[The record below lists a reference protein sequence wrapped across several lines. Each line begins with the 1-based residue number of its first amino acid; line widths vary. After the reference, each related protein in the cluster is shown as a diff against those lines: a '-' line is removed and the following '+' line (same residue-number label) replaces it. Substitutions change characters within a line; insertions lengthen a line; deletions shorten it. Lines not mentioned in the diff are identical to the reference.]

1 MRRSA
6 ESLLDD
12 LRRLG
17 EHERI
22 EAKRGMGKEAI
33 KTLIAF
39 SNEPGMR
46 GGWLLIGVEPK
57 TYEVVGVADAEMVSE
72 QIASQCSDQT
82 LNRPIRPVITTD
94 SIDGKNIVVVY
105 ASEAPLGDKPIYLR
119 SLGLPRGAFRRVGA
133 ADMEGVETDLDR
145 YREAASGPYETT
157 VLDDA
162 SSDAHFD
169 PRAVR
174 AYLAELR
181 AANPASEL
189 LGYADLEVVEA
200 VGGLR
205 RVADGVMRPTVA
217 GLLLFGTPLALRQFL
232 PVASRI
238 DYLRIEG
245 TEWVPD
251 AEKPF
256 ESVIE
261 IREPLLAA
269 FKRINRAVLDDLTT
283 TFSFSQGDVR
293 REEESAIP
301 RRVVREALVNALT
314 HRDYR
319 QHSAI
324 QVLRFRDRL
333 EIRNPGHSLV
343 EEDAL
348 GQPGSQARN
357 PRLVQV
363 FHDVRLA
370 ENKGTGI
377 RVMRQQMK
385 DANLSLPVFDSERR
399 RDSFATTF
407 LFHHLLGDDDRAWL
421 KGFAAYGLTDEQAMA
436 MAYVRKRG
444 TIRNSEL
451 RDLSSLDVLAAS
463 NQLRKLR
470 DHGLLEAQGSG
481 NATFYTLR
489 PQSTAAAPAASASSA
504 GVPEQLDLLAR
515 VETQDPRPKTQDLA
529 VETQDL
535 AVETQDLPEELRRQ
549 IAALGK
555 RPKAERIRVVI
566 RRLTELRPYTA
577 AALAALLGRTD
588 VLHLVRT
595 HLGPMVDEGALER
608 VHPSVNHPQQ
618 AYRAPRRD

>member
-1 MRRSA
+1 VRRSV
-6 ESLLDD
+6 ESLLED

-22 EAKRGMGKEAI
+22 EAKAGMGKEAI
-33 KTLIAF
+33 KTLVAF

-46 GGWLLIGVEPK
+46 GGWLLLGVAPK
-57 TYEVVGVADAEMVSE
+57 TYEVVGVPEPERVSE
-72 QIASQCSDQT
+72 QLATQCSDQT
-82 LNRPIRPVITTD
+82 LNRPIRPLITTEQVE
-94 SIDGKNIVVVY
+94 GKNVVVVY
-105 ASEAPLGDKPIYLR
+105 APEASLGDKPVYLR
-119 SLGLPRGAFRRVGA
+119 GLGLPRGAFRRVGA
-133 ADMEGVETDLDR
+133 ADMEGVDFDLDR
-145 YREAASGPYETT
+145 YREAASGPYEAT
-157 VLDDA
+157 VLEDA
-162 SSDAHFD
+162 SESHLDA
-169 PRAVR
+169 RAVR

-181 AANPASEL
+181 TANPASEL
-189 LGYADLEVVEA
+189 FGYPELEVVEA

-205 RVADGVMRPTVA
+205 RAPDGVLRPTVA

-238 DYLRIEG
+238 DYLRIDG
-245 TEWVPD
+245 TDWVPD

-256 ESVIE
+256 EGVIE

-283 TFSFSQGDVR
+283 TFSFSQSEAR

-357 PRLVQV
+357 PRLVQF

-377 RVMRQQMK
+377 RVMRRQMK
-385 DANLSLPVFDSERR
+385 EANLSLPVFDSDRR

-421 KGFAAYGLTDEQAMA
+421 GGFAAYGLTDEQALA
-436 MAYVRKRG
+436 MAYARKRG
-444 TIRNSEL
+444 AIRNSEL
-451 RDLSSLDVLAAS
+451 RDLTGLDVLAAS
-463 NQLRKLR
+463 NQLRRLR
-470 DHGLLEAQGSG
+470 DLGLLDAQGSG

-489 PQSTAAAPAASASSA
+489 PAPVTHGPKPFSGAA
-504 GVPEQLDLLAR
+504 PEQLELLAR
-515 VETQDPRPKTQDLA
+515 PETQDLGPRTRDLGPETRDLEPKTQDL
-529 VETQDL
+529 
-535 AVETQDLPEELRRQ
+535 PEDLRRQ

-555 RPKAERIRVVI
+555 RPREDRLRVVI
-566 RRLTELRPYTA
+566 RRLMELRPYTA
-577 AALAALLGRTD
+577 STLAEILGRSD
-588 VLHLVRT
+588 VPHLVRT
-595 HLGPMVDEGALER
+595 QLGPMVEDGTLER
-608 VHPSVNHPQQ
+608 VHPTLNHPQQ
-618 AYRAPRRD
+618 AYRARRRD